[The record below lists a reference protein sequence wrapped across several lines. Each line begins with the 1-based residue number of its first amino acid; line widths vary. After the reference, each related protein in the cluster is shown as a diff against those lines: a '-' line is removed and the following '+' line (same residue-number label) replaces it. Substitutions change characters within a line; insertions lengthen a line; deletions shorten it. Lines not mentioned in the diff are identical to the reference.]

1 MFCSIMSV
9 LGAIVEGSF
18 FVLYLLFRQPG
29 AAPAPIWV
37 AHPDLGVIRG
47 GDHAGL
53 RTCVSSSCL
62 GASGVKGVGVSTY
75 A

>member
-29 AAPAPIWV
+29 AAPTLIWVATPIWV
-37 AHPDLGVIRG
+37 SSGEGTTRG
-47 GDHAGL
+47 SE
-53 RTCVSSSCL
+53 RVR
-62 GASGVKGVGVSTY
+62 VQ
-75 A
+75 